1 MVVVHSFDGLVA
13 KADKLANK
21 TLHLH
26 VFALKETTKPDDIA
40 KNYYLEEDYFV
51 IHSLKDKLS
60 AQFIRLEVTEMI
72 KNSEELYEKAGRE
85 IILRTDEEL
94 LKSLDIFG
102 VAKPES
108 KVTKVELNEIKPVPE
123 MKVEETKTTPKD
135 TPKE

>member
-72 KNSEELYEKAGRE
+72 KNSEELYEEKSFCV
-85 IILRTDEEL
+85 RTKNSSNHWTFSEWPSL
-94 LKSLDIFG
+94 NPKS
-102 VAKPES
+102 
-108 KVTKVELNEIKPVPE
+108 
-123 MKVEETKTTPKD
+123 PKLS
-135 TPKE
+135 